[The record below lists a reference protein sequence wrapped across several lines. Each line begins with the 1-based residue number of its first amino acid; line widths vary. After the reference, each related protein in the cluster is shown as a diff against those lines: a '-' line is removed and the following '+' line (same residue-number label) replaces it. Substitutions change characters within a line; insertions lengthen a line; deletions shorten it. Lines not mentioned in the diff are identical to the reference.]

1 MHWLRR
7 ILGFLASLCEDVP
20 SPMGAA
26 MAVD

>member
-1 MHWLRR
+1 MDWWRR
-7 ILGFLASLCEDVP
+7 LLGVFASLCEDVP